1 MSSDTLPSKT
11 DGGNGFGVDTNASE
25 LHTERRVPA
34 AADRDPA
41 RFIRRRRIIETGLA
55 IAFPTILLLLWQL
68 AGSQGWIDRR
78 FYPPPTDIIGEISR
92 TFRDNPKGNW
102 WVDIG
107 ISLRRMLWGYG
118 WGVLFGLLLGF
129 TMGMGRKIRVTLEPT
144 LNALYTVP
152 KLALIGIFL
161 IILGFDEKPLIA
173 VIAVTVFFFVWMQSM
188 VAVLGVPAQ
197 LQETAHSLESS
208 RFQLFRHVIFP
219 ASLPQVFLGLRVA
232 AGVAVLTLIGAEFV
246 YSPGLKGVGY
256 RINNARTVLD
266 PLQAY
271 VGLLVAAIMGV
282 LFVSIIKV
290 IGKLVAPWASNDRSV
305 M

>member
-1 MSSDTLPSKT
+1 MTTDTTTTPSAT
-11 DGGNGFGVDTNASE
+11 TVSE
-25 LHTERRVPA
+25 GPVYTERRVPA
-34 AADRDPA
+34 PADRDPA
-41 RFIRRRRIIETGLA
+41 KFIRRRRVVELVLA
-55 IAFPTILLLLWQL
+55 ISFPVLLLTLWQI
-68 AGSQGWIDRR
+68 AGVNGWIDRR
-78 FYPPPTDIIGEISR
+78 FYPPPSDIFAEIR
-92 TFRDNPKGNW
+92 ATFRDNRKGNW

-107 ISLRRMLWGYG
+107 ISVRRMLWGYF
-118 WGVLFGLLLGF
+118 WGVLFGLFMGF
-129 TMGMGRKIRVTLEPT
+129 TMGMSRKIRVTLEPT

-152 KLALIGIFL
+152 KLALLGVFL

-173 VIAVTVFFFVWMQSM
+173 VIGVTVFFFVWMQSM
-188 VAVLGVPAQ
+188 VAVLSVPAQ
-197 LQETAHSLESS
+197 LQETARSLESGS
-208 RFQLFRHVIFP
+208 LQLFRHVILP

-246 YSPGLKGVGY
+246 YAPGLRGIGY

-271 VGLLVAAIMGV
+271 VGLLVAAVLGV
-282 LFVSIIKV
+282 LFVSVIKV